1 MPQFGDHY
9 ALPEPPK
16 ASTMGS
22 DGVPNIPYSRSEERQ
37 VSDLL
42 KHNLGPEFVSKRPS
56 PGGRSVHYL
65 EGWKVFNLANEIFG
79 FNGWRSQIMKLEV
92 DYCDQ
97 NPETKRWDV
106 GVYAIVRVHLKDG
119 TYREDTGSG
128 NVENCPKRDMAL
140 NKSRKEAVTD
150 ACKRAMRQFG
160 PSLGNCL
167 YDSDYLSKLRTVR
180 SAKYSFDE
188 NNLIRKPEFVIK
200 RDIKQE
206 QVTAGSTAFPSTTS
220 NTSTTSHKHQPP
232 APAAVPAPPAPAPP
246 SVSLHGN
253 SNASSNRSKAV
264 SIEAMCEGI
273 DYSFDDDDLNLDS
286 LVPQLKNGRNASP
299 SISPEDFDDDIPIS
313 AEAMEDDG
321 SPIPVGFFKASVAAD
336 INKGSPISQ
345 NAAFDINIQ
354 SPSIKRTLE
363 HNKSVP
369 VARSRIPMH
378 PKSTNIPPSPLS
390 KPLVNPVKPEITT
403 PVAKKHKT
411 NEN

>member
-9 ALPEPPK
+9 ALPDPPK
-16 ASTMGS
+16 AITTGS
-22 DGVPNIPYSRSEERQ
+22 GGAPNIPYSRSEERQ

-79 FNGWRSQIMKLEV
+79 FNGWRSQIIKLEV

-97 NPETKRWDV
+97 NPDTKRWDV

-150 ACKRAMRQFG
+150 AFKRAMRQFG

-167 YDSDYLSKLRTVR
+167 YDSEYLSKLKTVR
-180 SAKYSFDE
+180 SAKYTFDE

-206 QVTAGSTAFPSTTS
+206 QATAANITASTS
-220 NTSTTSHKHQPP
+220 TSTTSHNQD
-232 APAAVPAPPAPAPP
+232 PPAPAPAPAPPAP
-246 SVSLHGN
+246 SVSLHGH
-253 SNASSNRSKAV
+253 SNTSSNRSKAV

-273 DYSFDDDDLNLDS
+273 DYSFDDDDLDLDS
-286 LVPQLKNGRNASP
+286 LVPQLKAGRNPSP
-299 SISPEDFDDDIPIS
+299 SISAEDFDEDLPIS
-313 AEAMEDDG
+313 AEAMEEDG

-363 HNKSVP
+363 HNRSVP
-369 VARSRIPMH
+369 IAKPRPPMH

-390 KPLVNPVKPEITT
+390 KPLVNPVKPEFTT
-403 PVAKKHKT
+403 PVAKKHKI
-411 NEN
+411 NENDE

>member
-9 ALPEPPK
+9 ALPEAPK
-16 ASTMGS
+16 AITTGS
-22 DGVPNIPYSRSEERQ
+22 GGAPNIPYSRAEERQ

-42 KHNLGPEFVSKRPS
+42 KHNLGPEFISKRPS

-79 FNGWRSQIMKLEV
+79 FNGWRSEIMKLEV
-92 DYCDQ
+92 DYCDR
-97 NPETKRWDV
+97 NPESKRWDV

-150 ACKRAMRQFG
+150 AFKRAMRQFG

-167 YDSDYLSKLRTVR
+167 YDSEYLNKLKTVR

-200 RDIKQE
+200 RDIKHE
-206 QVTAGSTAFPSTTS
+206 AAVATSATTTVATSAPATTAPTPVR
-220 NTSTTSHKHQPP
+220 P
-232 APAAVPAPPAPAPP
+232 APAAPAPVP
-246 SVSLHGN
+246 SPSPSISLHGN
-253 SNASSNRSKAV
+253 SNASNNRSKAV

-273 DYSFDDDDLNLDS
+273 DYSFDDDDIDLDD
-286 LVPQLKNGRNASP
+286 LLAPKANPTPAIN
-299 SISPEDFDDDIPIS
+299 PEDFDDMDFPIS
-313 AEAMEDDG
+313 AEAMEEDG

-336 INKGSPISQ
+336 INKGSPVAQ
-345 NAAFDINIQ
+345 DAAFDINIQ

-363 HNKSVP
+363 HNRSVP
-369 VARSRIPMH
+369 VARPRVPMY
-378 PKSTNIPPSPLS
+378 PKSNNIPPSPLS
-390 KPLVNPVKPEITT
+390 KTVEGAKPEFTT

-411 NEN
+411 NENE